1 MQKYFFLAAALCCFT
16 ICSAQKDDKKKNPQP
31 ETMNQL
37 YYVGDSSKLIVVK
50 EELAAMKTKTK
61 LAGFAG
67 ASTAYV
73 MDGES
78 SSVHI
83 SNGHPSFAIK
93 LATMNGMMTDPTQM
107 IRLFKFEAKDKT
119 RESILSKSGVMGKGA
134 SNNMDGIK
142 LTFKESGDGVYILA
156 PAESLES
163 GEYGFVN
170 MAMPKD
176 VSNRKS
182 IKYAAFPFAIGK

>member
-1 MQKYFFLAAALCCFT
+1 MQKYFLLAAAMSSFT
-16 ICSAQKDDKKKNPQP
+16 VCIAQNDETKKNPQP

-37 YYVGDSSKLIVVK
+37 YYVGDSSKLIMVQQD
-50 EELAAMKTKTK
+50 LAAMKTKTK
-61 LAGFAG
+61 LAGFG
-67 ASTAYV
+67 GSSTTYV
-73 MDGES
+73 IDGES

-83 SNGHPSFAIK
+83 NKAQPSFAIK
-93 LATMNGMMTDPTQM
+93 LNTMGGMAMDPSQFF
-107 IRLFKFEAKDKT
+107 RLYKFESKDKT
-119 RESILSKSGVMGKGA
+119 RESVLAKTGIMGKGS

-142 LTFKESGDGVYILA
+142 FTYKEGGNGVYILV
-156 PAESLES
+156 PSESLEP

-170 MAMPKD
+170 MMQPKD